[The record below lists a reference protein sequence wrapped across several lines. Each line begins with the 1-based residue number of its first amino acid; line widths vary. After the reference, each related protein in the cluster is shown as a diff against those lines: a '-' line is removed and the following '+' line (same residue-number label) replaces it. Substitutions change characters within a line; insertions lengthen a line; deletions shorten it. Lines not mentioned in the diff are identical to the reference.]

1 MMCSSGSR
9 RSTQIR
15 DGGVPVPIA
24 AGFTHARALH
34 LLPFLW
40 CKTDPVSRQR
50 AEGGGGKASCYHLNI
65 NIPKSNFLISL

>member
-1 MMCSSGSR
+1 M
-9 RSTQIR
+9 
-15 DGGVPVPIA
+15 PVA

-50 AEGGGGKASCYHLNI
+50 AEGGWESFML
-65 NIPKSNFLISL
+65 SLKYKHS